1 MEKNYATDPA
11 EQQLIEFV
19 ASHLKNYLIN
29 PGEFE
34 KAPADTRH
42 KILRAINNEEILR
55 AIKSR
60 VPLGVY
66 DNSLHEGVYI
76 KRRTEKFDRS
86 IFPFTGTGPQKN
98 KKEKHLTKKK
108 YYIMKDENYA
118 PQYLLRTYWIEE
130 PIETKDNWMEL
141 ILVYQ
146 GEPKRDQKKKGST
159 SGFDNS
165 NDINIKFPDKFTDL
179 VSSDDNYH
187 NL

>member
-1 MEKNYATDPA
+1 
-11 EQQLIEFV
+11 
-19 ASHLKNYLIN
+19 
-29 PGEFE
+29 
-34 KAPADTRH
+34 
-42 KILRAINNEEILR
+42 
-55 AIKSR
+55 
-60 VPLGVY
+60 VY

-98 KKEKHLTKKK
+98 KKEK
-108 YYIMKDENYA
+108 D
-118 PQYLLRTYWIEE
+118 WIEE
-130 PIETKDNWMEL
+130 PIEAKNNWMEL